1 MSHEIARQLYSQG
14 FTRNP
19 YPILHELLEQGPI
32 VRSKFPFLG
41 HVWMV
46 SSHAAVNEMLKDRK
60 RFIRDPASLGKG
72 QRGYFPFWI
81 PRSLRV
87 MASGM
92 ILRDEPD
99 HRRLRILVEQA
110 FARRS
115 LEQMESRIEEM
126 ADELIQEMR
135 EKHRRTGQSV
145 DLMADYAQRFPIAVI
160 AELLCLPE
168 ADRPK
173 FAMWAEKFAIE
184 PNLFNFLKM
193 VPSLNKIEKY
203 LRAQILH
210 CRNTPRAGLLTE
222 LVQAETNGQRLTEDE
237 LVAMAVLLL
246 FAGFLTTTHLI
257 GNGMLELFRHPDQ
270 RDQFLSDASLMESA
284 INEILRYT
292 SPVQFTK
299 PMRAAEAMNFY
310 GAELEKGDILMA
322 ILAAANVDPTVFENP
337 DQFDISRKPNPHIA
351 FGAGIHV
358 CLGMKLAKLE
368 ARVSFQKL
376 WSQLKNMEL
385 AVAPEEIQWS
395 RQKGVRGPQCLPIRF
410 ETMTSIEP

>member
-1 MSHEIARQLYSQG
+1 MSNFMSNEIARQLYSQE
-14 FTRNP
+14 FKRNP

-41 HVWMV
+41 NVWMV

-60 RFIRDPASLGKG
+60 RFVRDPASLGKG
-72 QRGYFPFWI
+72 QRGYFPFWM

-115 LEQMESRIEEM
+115 LEQMQPRIEEM

-145 DLMADYAQRFPIAVI
+145 DLMAEYAQRFPIAVI
-160 AELLCLPE
+160 AELLGLPE
-168 ADRPK
+168 ADRSR
-173 FAMWAEKFAIE
+173 FGNWAEKFAIE
-184 PNLFNFLKM
+184 PGLIGFLKL
-193 VPSLNKIEKY
+193 VPSLGKIEKY
-203 LRAQILH
+203 LRGQIQL
-210 CRNTPRAGLLTE
+210 CRDAPRPGLLTE
-222 LVQAETNGQRLTEDE
+222 LVQAESDGQRLTEDE

-257 GNGMLELFRHPDQ
+257 GNGMLELFRH
-270 RDQFLSDASLMESA
+270 RDQQERLLGDDSLMESA

-299 PMRAAEAMNFY
+299 PMRAAEAMNYY
-310 GAELEKGDILMA
+310 GAELEKGDVLMA
-322 ILAAANVDPTVFENP
+322 VLAAANVDPTVFVNP
-337 DQFDISRKPNPHIA
+337 DRFDITRKPNPHIA

-376 WSQLKNMEL
+376 WSELKNLEL
-385 AVAPEEIQWS
+385 AITPEDVQWS
-395 RQKGVRGPQCLPIRF
+395 KQKGVRRPQALPIQF
-410 ETMTSIEP
+410 G

>member
-1 MSHEIARQLYSQG
+1 MSNEIARQLYSQE
-14 FTRNP
+14 FKRNP

-41 HVWMV
+41 NVWMV

-60 RFIRDPASLGKG
+60 RFVRDPASLGKG
-72 QRGYFPFWI
+72 QRGYFPFWM

-115 LEQMESRIEEM
+115 LEQMQPRIEEM

-145 DLMADYAQRFPIAVI
+145 DLMAEYAQRFPIAVI
-160 AELLCLPE
+160 AELLGLPE
-168 ADRPK
+168 ADRSR
-173 FAMWAEKFAIE
+173 FGNWAEKFAIE
-184 PNLFNFLKM
+184 PGLIGFLKL
-193 VPSLNKIEKY
+193 VPSLGKIEKY
-203 LRAQILH
+203 LRGQIQL
-210 CRNTPRAGLLTE
+210 CRDAPRPGLLTE
-222 LVQAETNGQRLTEDE
+222 LVQAESDGQRLTEDE

-257 GNGMLELFRHPDQ
+257 GNGMLELFRH
-270 RDQFLSDASLMESA
+270 RDQQERLLGDDSLMESA

-299 PMRAAEAMNFY
+299 PMRAAEAMNYY
-310 GAELEKGDILMA
+310 GAELEKGDVLMA
-322 ILAAANVDPTVFENP
+322 VLAAANVDPTVFVNP
-337 DQFDISRKPNPHIA
+337 DRFDITRKPNPHIA

-376 WSQLKNMEL
+376 WSELKNLEL
-385 AVAPEEIQWS
+385 AITPEDVQWS
-395 RQKGVRGPQCLPIRF
+395 KQKGVRRPQALPIQF
-410 ETMTSIEP
+410 G

>member
-1 MSHEIARQLYSQG
+1 
-14 FTRNP
+14 
-19 YPILHELLEQGPI
+19 
-32 VRSKFPFLG
+32 
-41 HVWMV
+41 
-46 SSHAAVNEMLKDRK
+46 
-60 RFIRDPASLGKG
+60 
-72 QRGYFPFWI
+72 
-81 PRSLRV
+81 
-87 MASGM
+87 
-92 ILRDEPD
+92 
-99 HRRLRILVEQA
+99 
-110 FARRS
+110 
-115 LEQMESRIEEM
+115 
-126 ADELIQEMR
+126 
-135 EKHRRTGQSV
+135 
-145 DLMADYAQRFPIAVI
+145 
-160 AELLCLPE
+160 
-168 ADRPK
+168 
-173 FAMWAEKFAIE
+173 MWAEKFAIE

-410 ETMTSIEP
+410 EIMTSIEP